1 MTFDTADTDA
11 RPVLPQY
18 ALAIR
23 EDVISLE
30 AEATDA

>member
-1 MTFDTADTDA
+1 MTFDTADTDT
-11 RPVLPQY
+11 RSVLPQY
-18 ALAIR
+18 VMAIR